1 MEAILRDLEQLA
13 GVQHGCI
20 YHNGE
25 IQATTFPHVLDANLA
40 AMGRMLDQIFNG
52 VESIG
57 KTHNEI
63 YFELDENYLVGYRID
78 RSFIITLLTG
88 KGINFSLVHISVRSA
103 AAQLKMEDA
112 RPQKAAKAAPVA
124 VAPASAPAPALAP
137 APTANRAGVIDESL
151 KPQLRSILSALT
163 HRLGPAAKIVFQ
175 ERLDDWKL
183 SYEPKAA
190 NLGHLIQ
197 MLAEE
202 VTDKEERLSF
212 IRDAEAL
219 MA

>member
-1 MEAILRDLEQLA
+1 MEAILKDLEQLA

-20 YHNGE
+20 YHHGE
-25 IQATTFPHVLDANLA
+25 IQASTFPQVLNSNLA
-40 AMGRMLDQIFNG
+40 SMGRMLDQIFNG

-78 RSFIITLLTG
+78 RNFIITLLTG

-112 RPQKAAKAAPVA
+112 KPHKAAARAAPVA
-124 VAPASAPAPALAP
+124 AAAAPPPAAAPRI
-137 APTANRAGVIDESL
+137 TEIEEGL
-151 KPQLRSILSALT
+151 KPMLREILTALT

-175 ERLDDWKL
+175 ERLDEWKY

-190 NLGHLIQ
+190 NLGYLIQ
-197 MLAEE
+197 LLSSEIA
-202 VTDKEERLSF
+202 DKEEKLGF
-212 IRDAEAL
+212 IKDAETLTA
-219 MA
+219 

>member
-112 RPQKAAKAAPVA
+112 RPQKAAKPPPAPVP
-124 VAPASAPAPALAP
+124 PASAPAPAQ
-137 APTANRAGVIDESL
+137 APTANRTGVIDESL
-151 KPQLRSILSALT
+151 KPQLRGILSALT

-183 SYEPKAA
+183 SYEPKAT

>member
-1 MEAILRDLEQLA
+1 MEAILKDLEQLA

-40 AMGRMLDQIFNG
+40 SMGRMLDQIFNG

-57 KTHNEI
+57 RTHNEI

-88 KGINFSLVHISVRSA
+88 KDINFSLVHISVRSA

-112 RPQKAAKAAPVA
+112 RPQKAAKAAPPPPTAAVA
-124 VAPASAPAPALAP
+124 VAKQLS
-137 APTANRAGVIDESL
+137 TEIDEGL
-151 KPQLRSILSALT
+151 KPLLRAILSALT

-175 ERLDDWKL
+175 ERLDEWKF
-183 SYEPKAA
+183 SCEPKAT
-190 NLGHLIQ
+190 NLGRLIQ

-202 VTDKEERLSF
+202 IADKEEKVSF

-219 MA
+219 KA